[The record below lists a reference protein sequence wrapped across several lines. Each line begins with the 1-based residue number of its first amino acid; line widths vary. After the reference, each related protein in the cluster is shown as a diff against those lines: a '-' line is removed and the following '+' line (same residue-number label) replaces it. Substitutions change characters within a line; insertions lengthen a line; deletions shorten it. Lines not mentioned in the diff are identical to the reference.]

1 MSLFRGKRPVLRT
14 LFVLIAVMF
23 LVAGVSAQA
32 LAVSPKYVF
41 LFIGDGMA
49 LPQLNAAEMYLHARE
64 NDVPGH
70 KKLNITQMAYQ
81 GLTTTYAADSFI
93 TDSAAAGT
101 ALSSGYKTN
110 SGVIA
115 MDPSKTK
122 PYETVAE
129 IAKKSGMKVGIVS
142 SVSIDHATPACF
154 YAHEP
159 SRKNYHE
166 IGMQLAV
173 SDFDYFAGGGLKKP
187 VSPDG
192 KTDAYKVAEE
202 NSFTV
207 TRTRE
212 DFLALKPGVGKVF
225 AVSPELDADKALN
238 YAIDGQTLTLGEFTR
253 KGIEL
258 LDGPQGF
265 FMMIEGGKIDWSCH
279 ANDAVTTIKDT
290 LAFDEAVAAG
300 LEFAARHPEE
310 TLVVVTGDHETGGL
324 TIGFAGTEYSTYL
337 DYLGGQ
343 TMSFIAFDKV
353 LDEYRKNTSLGDA
366 RLEDLKEEIEKA
378 FGLVILGDDERKRL
392 DLLAANGDTKA
403 EERLY
408 FSLTEEELRE
418 VEKAFVRSMNK
429 EEEKAGDKE
438 TYLIYGGYEPLTVT
452 LTHTLN
458 NKAGFAWTTYAHTGV
473 PVPTFAQGVGADQ
486 FTGYYDNTDIGK
498 MLISAVGARALTAS
512 R

>member
-14 LFVLIAVMF
+14 LFVLITVML
-23 LVAGVSAQA
+23 LVAGISAQA
-32 LAVSPKYVF
+32 LAASPKYVF

-49 LPQLNAAEMYLHARE
+49 LPQLNAAEIYLHARE
-64 NDVPGH
+64 SDDPGVR
-70 KKLNITQMAYQ
+70 KLNITRMPHQ

-101 ALSSGYKTN
+101 ALSTGFKAN

-115 MDPSKTK
+115 MDPSKK
-122 PYETVAE
+122 ESYETVAE
-129 IAKKSGMKVGIVS
+129 IAKKRGMKVGIVS

-187 VSPDG
+187 LSADG
-192 KTDAYKVAEE
+192 KTDTYKVAEK
-202 NSFTV
+202 NGFTV

-225 AVSPELDADKALN
+225 AVSPELDGDKALN
-238 YAIDGQTLTLGEFTR
+238 YAIDGQPITLEEFTR

-258 LDGPQGF
+258 LDGPRGF
-265 FMMIEGGKIDWSCH
+265 FMMVEGGKIDWACH

-300 LEFAARHPEE
+300 LEFAASHPEE

-324 TIGFAGTEYSTYL
+324 SIGFAGTEYSTYL

-353 LDEYRKNTSLGDA
+353 LDEYRKTTLPGDA
-366 RLEDLKEEIEKA
+366 QLEDLKEEIESA
-378 FGLVILGDDERKRL
+378 FGLVMLTENERKQL
-392 DLLAANGDTKA
+392 ELLAANGDRKA
-403 EERLY
+403 QERLY
-408 FSLTEEELRE
+408 FALTKEERQNI
-418 VEKAFVRSMNK
+418 EKAFVRSMNK
-429 EEEKAGDKE
+429 EEEKADDNE

-458 NKAGFAWTTYAHTGV
+458 HKAGLAWTTYAHTGV
-473 PVPTFAQGVGADQ
+473 PVPTFAQGAGAEQ
-486 FTGYYDNTDIGK
+486 FAGYYDNTDIGK
-498 MLISAVGARALTAS
+498 KLINAVGAKALTAS